1 MGENKRFF
9 QNSKR
14 QKMTFSLSASNPLF
28 PSLMP
33 RLVDPLWF
41 KVDAPQDENAELTK
55 LEKEHSDWLKSI
67 GERDTALLPI
77 GKTSPETDEDSE
89 DDDDN
94 DDDDNDESSHDE
106 DDDAEMDLGGE
117 RTERTERSTETD

>member
-1 MGENKRFF
+1 MGIIFKILR
-9 QNSKR
+9 SK
-14 QKMTFSLSASNPLF
+14 KMTFSLSASNPLF

-89 DDDDN
+89 DDDD
-94 DDDDNDESSHDE
+94 DDNDSDDNDDSVSHDE
-106 DDDAEMDLGGE
+106 DEDAEMDLGGE
-117 RTERTERSTETD
+117 RNPVTETD

>member
-1 MGENKRFF
+1 MGVFVIFF
-9 QNSKR
+9 KILR
-14 QKMTFSLSASNPLF
+14 GKIMTFSLSASNPLF

-94 DDDDNDESSHDE
+94 DESSHDE